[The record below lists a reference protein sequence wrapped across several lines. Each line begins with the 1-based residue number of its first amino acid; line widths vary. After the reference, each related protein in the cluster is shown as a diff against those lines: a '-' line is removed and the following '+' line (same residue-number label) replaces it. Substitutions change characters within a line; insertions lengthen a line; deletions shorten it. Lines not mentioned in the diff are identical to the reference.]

1 MGRTTKA
8 TATATTPAAEPADA
22 VIDVAAT
29 AIVPVEEQETSA
41 LSRWDAL
48 AAEIAIASQQADGRS
63 FDYHD
68 QWGNKEARSYVA
80 GLRRL
85 KGKIERARKDAKAV
99 HLERGRAVDATAKTL
114 EAAVQGLIEPHEDAL
129 NAIAAAEEFR
139 IAQHRMVLDRIS
151 ALGDRLA
158 VTTSAEAAQR
168 LAELATID
176 TLALEEFTTAG
187 ANRLAEAID
196 GMEAHLADLQQREA
210 EQAELEA
217 LRAEKA
223 AREEAERL
231 ERIRQ
236 EAIAEERAR
245 AEREQEAER
254 QRIEQERRDAQVA
267 AERAQADAAARVE
280 AARLAQEQ
288 AEARAAEA
296 AAQAERLQAEAA
308 EREQQRRAAEVAQA
322 EREWQEAAEAVR
334 LQEER
339 RGLLRQQLV
348 DRLNGTAAPVDPM
361 TLIEIL
367 IDGQLHPAITIDWS
381 RV

>member
-1 MGRTTKA
+1 MGRTTK
-8 TATATTPAAEPADA
+8 ATATTPAAEPAEA

-29 AIVPVEEQETSA
+29 AIVPVEEQETTV

-68 QWGNKEARSYVA
+68 QWGNMEARSYVA

-139 IAQHRMVLDRIS
+139 IAQHRMVLERITT
-151 ALGDRLA
+151 LGDRLA
-158 VTTSAEAAQR
+158 ATTSAQAEQR

-217 LRAEKA
+217 FRAEKA
-223 AREEAERL
+223 ARDEAERL

-254 QRIEQERRDAQVA
+254 LRIEQERRDQQIA
-267 AERAQADAAARVE
+267 AERAQADAAAAVE

-308 EREQQRRAAEVAQA
+308 EREQQRRAAEAAQA
-322 EREWQEAAEAVR
+322 EREWQEATEAVR

-339 RGLLRQQLV
+339 RGLLRRQLV

>member
-1 MGRTTKA
+1 MGRTK
-8 TATATTPAAEPADA
+8 ATTPAAEPAEA
-22 VIDVAAT
+22 VIDVT
-29 AIVPVEEQETSA
+29 AIVPLEEHETSA

-114 EAAVQGLIEPHEDAL
+114 EGAVQGLIEPHEDAL

-139 IAQHRMVLDRIS
+139 IAQHRMVLDRITT
-151 ALGDRLA
+151 LGDRLA

-176 TLALEEFTTAG
+176 TLTLEEFTTAG

-236 EAIAEERAR
+236 QAIAEERAR

-254 QRIEQERRDAQVA
+254 LRIEQQRIDAAAA
-267 AERAQADAAARVE
+267 AERAQAEAAAAVE

-308 EREQQRRAAEVAQA
+308 EREAQRRAAEAAQA
-322 EREWQEAAEAVR
+322 EREWQEAADAIR

-339 RGLLRQQLV
+339 RGLLRLQLLERV
-348 DRLNGTAAPVDPM
+348 LGLSGEGV
-361 TLIEIL
+361 IEAL
-367 IDGQLHPAITIDWS
+367 LSGELHPAITIDWS
-381 RV
+381 QV